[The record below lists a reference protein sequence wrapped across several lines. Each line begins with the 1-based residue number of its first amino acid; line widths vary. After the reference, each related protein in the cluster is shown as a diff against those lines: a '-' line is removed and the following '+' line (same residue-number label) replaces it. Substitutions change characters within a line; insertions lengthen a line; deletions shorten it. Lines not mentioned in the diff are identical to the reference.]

1 MPSGRTHDSI
11 TLWCLVPLSVLG
23 FALTQNGT
31 IVFFLCACF
40 LFSGLMFG
48 PDLDI
53 HSQQYKRWG
62 PLRSIWLPYRQSMS
76 HRSTLSHGPIIGT
89 ALRVGYLFTL
99 VASLAITI
107 RLGWAIGQQL
117 RHPDLQWHSLV
128 FPWID
133 QWVRAIA
140 HSLKTH
146 PGLWIAAF
154 LGLEMGAMSHS
165 ISDILGSWIKRQQR
179 KRARR

>member
-23 FALTQNGT
+23 FALTQDGT
-31 IVFFLCACF
+31 LVLWLCACF

-62 PLRSIWLPYRQSMS
+62 PLRSIWLPYRQSMH
-76 HRSTLSHGPIIGT
+76 HRSRLSHGPIIGT

-99 VASLAITI
+99 IAAIAIAI
-107 RLGWAIGQQL
+107 RLGWAISQQL
-117 RHPDLQWHSLV
+117 RNPDLQWHSLL

-133 QWVRAIA
+133 QAVQNLA

-146 PGLWIAAF
+146 LDIWIAAF

-165 ISDILGSWIKRQQR
+165 LSDILGSWIKRQRR